1 MVHLGT
7 RWRPSSPG
15 LEMETSR
22 QNREPRGQT
31 RCGPGLAGQELLA
44 TRREKARLG
53 GYENILELV
62 PMPVCIPLTS
72 HRPVHHEGLSG
83 QCGNH
88 NVWLLSSSPPPQ
100 GRPQFPCGTGRGAF
114 NTAPLLRGSELETL
128 PSPCSTPW
136 AIWPEQT
143 PLPLWASV
151 SASVQWTHDHTRL
164 TAFMCPVHSCSR

>member
-1 MVHLGT
+1 M
-7 RWRPSSPG
+7 
-15 LEMETSR
+15 
-22 QNREPRGQT
+22 
-31 RCGPGLAGQELLA
+31 
-44 TRREKARLG
+44 G

-72 HRPVHHEGLSG
+72 HRLVHHEGLSG

-88 NVWLLSSSPPPQ
+88 NVWLLPSSPPPQ

-164 TAFMCPVHSCSR
+164 TAFMFSLKKTKQLHNGCRIQELTSPCSAPGTMNIPLPYPAPAWH